1 MLQIFLADLLGF
13 GVVFGVKIAARQRE
27 AALVKLRHGL
37 WRVVIILDGGQAE
50 QRSEGGI
57 VFKSPR
63 AADRGMLMRNLV
75 YQLLLCLQIVNAL
88 QLCLK
93 RFRRG
98 RFDSTLIHAACPV

>member
-1 MLQIFLADLLGF
+1 MLQIFLADLLRL
-13 GVVFGVKIAARQRE
+13 GVVFGVEIAARQRE
-27 AALVKLRHGL
+27 AALVKLRNRL
-37 WRVVIILDGGQAE
+37 LRVVIILDGGQAE

-88 QLCLK
+88 QLRLE
-93 RFRRG
+93 RFGDRK
-98 RFDSTLIHAACPV
+98 SVV